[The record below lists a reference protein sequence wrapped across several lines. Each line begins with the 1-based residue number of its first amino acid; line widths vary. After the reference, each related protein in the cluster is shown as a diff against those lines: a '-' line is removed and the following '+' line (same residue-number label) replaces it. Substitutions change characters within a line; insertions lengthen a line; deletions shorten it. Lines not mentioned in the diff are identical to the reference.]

1 MMKYNLNKKKDR
13 LEKEKKSIQ
22 NEILI
27 LKKQNDEKV
36 NDSKSNKVK
45 TLKVILNIR
54 KQLMIK

>member
-1 MMKYNLNKKKDR
+1 MKYNLNKKKDR